1 MIHLGYDKIN
11 IIYRR
16 RKILEWPNEV
26 RVEYHLIPNFLHPE
40 NQFDIDIINNSDNSF
55 NLVDATGTWS
65 RTNDDKLIKAR
76 TFSII
81 FSNFSGNVRIVTDYD

>member
-1 MIHLGYDKIN
+1 MTKLTLSSDGEKLG
-11 IIYRR
+11 
-16 RKILEWPNEV
+16 WPNEV

-40 NQFDIDIINNSDNSF
+40 NQFDIDIINNPDNSF
-55 NLVDATGTWS
+55 NFFGVTGTWS

-81 FSNFSGNVRIVTDYD
+81 FCNLPGIVRIATDYD

>member
-55 NLVDATGTWS
+55 NFLMLLVH
-65 RTNDDKLIKAR
+65 DDKLIKAR

-81 FSNFSGNVRIVTDYD
+81 FSNFSGNVRIATDYD